1 LNNDLRRTPGIDMF
15 WEQADLD
22 GSGEHPLE
30 RELCFRLDVL
40 VRTQRMISDADAS
53 GRNGAV
59 EHLLTEHRR
68 HQDVVDRIREV
79 LLRQNA
85 SRGDDG

>member
-1 LNNDLRRTPGIDMF
+1 MSDDLRRTPGIELF

-30 RELCFRLDVL
+30 RELSFRLDVL
-40 VRTQRMISDADAS
+40 VRTQHMISDADAS
-53 GRNGAV
+53 GRNSAV
-59 EHLLTEHRR
+59 EHLLNEHRR

-79 LLRQNA
+79 LLRQSA